1 MRRVHGVNGGT
12 TRSVVQ
18 INAWP
23 DRVARWLCVW
33 LLAALMG
40 NATAFGADPLV
51 APEYSLKA
59 AYICNFPEFAVW
71 PEATFATTNSPI
83 ILGILGDDPFGPAL
97 DKVAGTRSVNG
108 RSFQIRRLKNLSAI
122 RECHLLFVSPSESK
136 KLQEIIAA
144 LNNAPVLT
152 VSDGERFAERGGM
165 INLRLEGKKVR
176 FEINLGAAERVGL
189 KFKAQLLKLGTIVE
203 TGPAAGR

>member
-1 MRRVHGVNGGT
+1 MRWVLGVNGGT
-12 TRSVVQ
+12 TPSVFQ
-18 INAWP
+18 TEAWQG
-23 DRVARWLCVW
+23 RVARWLCAW
-33 LLAALMG
+33 LLTALLG
-40 NATAFGADPLV
+40 NATVSGADQLV

-59 AYICNFPEFAVW
+59 AYICNFPEFSVW

-108 RSFQIRRLKNLSAI
+108 RSFQIRRLKNLASI
-122 RECHLLFVSPSESK
+122 RECHLLFVSLSESK
-136 KLQEIIAA
+136 KLPEIFAA

-165 INLRLEGKKVR
+165 INLRLDGKKVR
-176 FEINLGAAERVGL
+176 FEINLGAAEHANL

-203 TGPAAGR
+203 TGPAAVR